1 MQESTPHSPILNTS
15 DPRILTRPSSYHN
28 PAPPESKPWHAHL
41 TLDVILHVLSRSV
54 FHPFI
59 CFLVPLCLRAQL
71 TPYTHPAFIY
81 STAWACVVSAWWVL
95 ASVNQRVAYGRPRAV
110 RFGNE
115 GAVEEEEDEDGDGAG
130 EEVVL
135 ITGGCNGLG
144 RLLAEIFGLRGIGVA
159 VLDVREPEGGRE
171 KVEEEEGWRWYQC
184 DVGKWE
190 EVERVREQVER
201 DVCICYLLP
210 VNLLSNSQCIN
221 SIHALHLRC

>member
-1 MQESTPHSPILNTS
+1 M
-15 DPRILTRPSSYHN
+15 
-28 PAPPESKPWHAHL
+28 
-41 TLDVILHVLSRSV
+41 
-54 FHPFI
+54 
-59 CFLVPLCLRAQL
+59 
-71 TPYTHPAFIY
+71 
-81 STAWACVVSAWWVL
+81 
-95 ASVNQRVAYGRPRAV
+95 NQRVAYGRPRAV